1 MQATS
6 EDSLEDSG
14 VWSLPHTGAG
24 KLPREA
30 EWGKLGLGRVPG
42 PQKTL
47 LSSSTSSSAQLA
59 NNMTPTWCLRAF
71 AFPFSL
77 HLETPSTR
85 PTHGYCSVFKYEK
98 TKKEMFPYSL
108 LLWALLF
115 PRALIGTEL
124 ETSFLSSWVHH
135 FLHPGE
141 RRKKEIKNRDW
152 PKAEG
157 EGLKTKKKM
166 LSEKMGRRKDK

>member
-1 MQATS
+1 MAGAEAIQRPERKKMHVYKS
-6 EDSLEDSG
+6 EDGYKKLVPPPIRSQHSQRCRQPVKTLWRILGSG
-14 VWSLPHTGAG
+14 VSPIRGRGSYRERL
-24 KLPREA
+24 REA
-30 EWGKLGLGRVPG
+30 RPWKGSG

-59 NNMTPTWCLRAF
+59 SNMTPTWCLRAF

-108 LLWALLF
+108 LL
-115 PRALIGTEL
+115 
-124 ETSFLSSWVHH
+124 
-135 FLHPGE
+135 
-141 RRKKEIKNRDW
+141 
-152 PKAEG
+152 
-157 EGLKTKKKM
+157 
-166 LSEKMGRRKDK
+166 